1 MKIYTGRE
9 ENGSGWESALAA
21 LDSGTKHDWVSGDI
35 LKRFRNPNIVSLS
48 SPEIY
53 SAFEGE
59 EYEATK
65 AVWITWHAPK
75 NRFSRKGLFRIVENG
90 PFDVI
95 IGSTVLFEEGIY
107 TFKEAARLFFGR
119 GPEAGELSRSPICPQ

>member
-1 MKIYTGRE
+1 MKIHTGRF
-9 ENGSGWESALAA
+9 ENGSEWESALAA
-21 LDSGTKHDWVSGDI
+21 LDSGTKQEWVSGDI
-35 LKRFRNPNIVSLS
+35 LKRFRNPNIVNLS
-48 SPEIY
+48 PPEMY

-75 NRFSRKGLFRIVENG
+75 NKFTRKGLFRIVENV

-107 TFKEAARLFFGR
+107 TFNEAALLFFGR
-119 GPEAGELSRSPICPQ
+119 EPEAGEWPRSPICPR